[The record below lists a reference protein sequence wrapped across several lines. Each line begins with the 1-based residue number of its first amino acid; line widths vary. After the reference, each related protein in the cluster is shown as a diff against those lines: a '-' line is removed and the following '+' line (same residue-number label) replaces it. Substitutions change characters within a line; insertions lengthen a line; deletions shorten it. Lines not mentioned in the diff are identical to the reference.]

1 MDDLLKLVRTYRVTA
16 ALDQRLS
23 LADALFRMI
32 VPELRFFVLSSVPQQ
47 AADDVLQETLKAI
60 ATSLSKFEGRTQSE
74 FWAWCYRIA
83 RNKASDYFRKQG
95 ADRLHSVS
103 PDELL
108 KMIESGQPRTAI
120 PAQEKLDLEYAVQL
134 LRKANP
140 DCYEFLWKHYVVG
153 LAYGEIASEHNLQY
167 DNVRM
172 KISRCLREAQ
182 SLIS

>member
-1 MDDLLKLVRTYRVTA
+1 MDDIMKLIRTYRVTA
-16 ALDQRLS
+16 ALDQRLR
-23 LADALFRMI
+23 LADTLFRSI
-32 VPELRFFVLSSVPQQ
+32 AAEIRFFVFSSVPQE
-47 AADDVLQETLKAI
+47 AGDDVFQETLKAI
-60 ATSLSKFEGRTQSE
+60 AAGLGRFEGDTKSE

-83 RNKASDYFRKQG
+83 RNKSSDYFRRRE

>member
-16 ALDQRLS
+16 ALDQRLT

-60 ATSLSKFEGRTQSE
+60 ATSLSKFEGGTQSE

-95 ADRLHSVS
+95 ADRLQVMP
-103 PDELL
+103 PDDLL
-108 KMIESGQPRTAI
+108 QLAESAQPSSGI
-120 PAQEKLDLEYAVQL
+120 SAQERLDLEYAVGL
-134 LRKANP
+134 LRKAKP
-140 DCYEFLWKHYVVG
+140 DCFEFLWKHYVVG
-153 LAYGEIASEHNLQY
+153 LAYGEIATEHNLQY

-172 KISRCLREAQ
+172 KITRCLSEAQ